1 MPFHRRLA
9 CKLNYFQSIIL
20 MFAAVILIGAALL
33 MLPISAQ
40 ERTVTPFHEALFT
53 ATSAVCVTGL
63 VVRDTASHW
72 SAFGQA
78 VLMVLIQIGGL
89 GVITV
94 GASFSLLSGR
104 RISLSQRGRMQEAMS
119 APKVGGIVRLTGFV
133 IRTSLMIEGI
143 GALCMLPVFCRDF
156 GVSGIWKAVFHSVSA
171 FCNAGFDLMGTLDM
185 PFVSLTAYRADP
197 VINLTISALIVVGGV
212 GFLTWDDVRTN
223 RLCFHRY
230 RLQSKVILAATAL
243 LILLPTL
250 YFFCFEF
257 KGGTLRERL
266 LLSLFQSVTPRTA
279 GFNTADYTS
288 LSSSGRGLT
297 ILLMFIGG
305 SPGSTAGG
313 MKTTTAAVLFANAV
327 SVFRRKESIRF
338 FGRRVEDGVVRN
350 AATIFM
356 MYLTLFFGGAWLIS
370 IMEHLPMDAC
380 LFETASAIGTV
391 GLTLGITP
399 ELGIMSQGILILLM
413 FFGRVGGLTLIYAAV
428 TGNRKNLS
436 RLPLEKITV
445 G

>member
-89 GVITV
+89 GVI
-94 GASFSLLSGR
+94 
-104 RISLSQRGRMQEAMS
+104 
-119 APKVGGIVRLTGFV
+119 KVGGIVRLTGFV

-171 FCNAGFDLMGTLDM
+171 FCNAGFDLMGTPDM

-197 VINLTISALIVVGGV
+197 VINLTISALIVVGGI

-230 RLQSKVILAATAL
+230 RLQSKVILTSTAL

-313 MKTTTAAVLFANAV
+313 IKTTTAAVLVANAFA
-327 SVFRRKESIRF
+327 VFRRQKSPEM
-338 FGRRVEDGVVRN
+338 FGRRMEEKAVHDAAAIFTLYLVLSLTGAFVISTVE
-350 AATIFM
+350 
-356 MYLTLFFGGAWLIS
+356 TLPLS
-370 IMEHLPMDAC
+370 EC
-380 LFETASAIGTV
+380 LFETTSAIATV
-391 GLTLGITP
+391 GLSLGLTPHLGIV
-399 ELGIMSQGILILLM
+399 SQGILIFLM
-413 FFGRVGGLTLIYAAV
+413 FIGRVGGLTMIYAA
-428 TGNRKNLS
+428 LS
-436 RLPLEKITV
+436 GSKSSAARLPQERITV